1 MTPIRRPDVLCLR
14 SFLWTS
20 GLPKFST
27 EVWMPVAQALPTLDV
42 LASSKFSRLGENIG
56 SKICTLLQRV
66 QATTVNGV

>member
-1 MTPIRRPDVLCLR
+1 
-14 SFLWTS
+14 
-20 GLPKFST
+20 
-27 EVWMPVAQALPTLDV
+27 MPVAQALPTLDV